1 MKIDHVLQRTKAPDL
16 NQPSKTDPAKETGTV
31 KGQSGLKIKTDTVII
46 SEEARTLQRAESE
59 LKAQNYDIETAD
71 TQTPVRKDKVEEAR
85 AKIAKGQLFLD
96 KVVEDT
102 AEAILK
108 SGTLE
113 DIINSDKLLQN
124 SKLSG
129 IKVPQAGAENL
140 AAIKEKIQSGFYNS
154 PEVVDKIAERMIDDL
169 LA

>member
-16 NQPSKTDPAKETGTV
+16 NQTSKTDTAKETGTV
-31 KGQSGLKIKTDTVII
+31 KGQNGLKIKTDTVII

-59 LKAQNYDIETAD
+59 LKAQNYSIGTAD
-71 TQTPVRKDKVEEAR
+71 TQTPVRKDKVEAAK
-85 AKIAKGQLFLD
+85 AKIAAGQLLLD

-102 AEAILK
+102 ADAILK
-108 SGTLE
+108 SGSLE
-113 DIINSDKLLQN
+113 DIINSDKLLQKR
-124 SKLSG
+124 KLSG
-129 IKVPQAGAENL
+129 IKAPETGADNL
-140 AAIKEKIQSGFYNS
+140 SAIKEKIESGFYSS